1 MDDKRINDMFFPIG
15 TVLKTKH
22 SDLELM
28 IIGYNYK
35 YEKKVYDYVAVIHPV
50 GITYVDPNIKAS
62 KFFFNKNSI
71 KEVYRIGYIDKKVE
85 ERRKHMNNLA
95 LIRERDGVK
104 NER

>member
-1 MDDKRINDMFFPIG
+1 MLD
-15 TVLKTKH
+15 
-22 SDLELM
+22 
-28 IIGYNYK
+28 
-35 YEKKVYDYVAVIHPV
+35 
-50 GITYVDPNIKAS
+50 
-62 KFFFNKNSI
+62 SI